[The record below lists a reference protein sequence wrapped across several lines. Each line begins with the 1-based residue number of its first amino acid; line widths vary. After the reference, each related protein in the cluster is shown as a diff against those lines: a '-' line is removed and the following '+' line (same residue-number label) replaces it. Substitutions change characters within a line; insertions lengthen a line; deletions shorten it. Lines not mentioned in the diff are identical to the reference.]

1 MRDYT
6 PDKLMEFFDDENEG
20 IHIINEEDLTD
31 GRADNAYGEDNA
43 YGRDRAYGED
53 NANGKNNDYVEDINY
68 AGNNNYAKNKTYIR
82 NNNRVKG
89 KAYTKDNDSIIDK
102 IYDRNDNYN
111 NNNNFEGTVIKD
123 VMPEIINTDKP
134 DKRSKNNIYNKGGC
148 DGARA

>member
-1 MRDYT
+1 
-6 PDKLMEFFDDENEG
+6 MEFFDDENEG

-89 KAYTKDNDSIIDK
+89 KAYTRPPLLPSCL
-102 IYDRNDNYN
+102 YYQ
-111 NNNNFEGTVIKD
+111 TVTLH
-123 VMPEIINTDKP
+123 PPSSPFHTQTA
-134 DKRSKNNIYNKGGC
+134 Y
-148 DGARA
+148 